1 MATRSFLV
9 LMMALLVFLI
19 STFTVSLMQT
29 NEIAL
34 IENQEGKKLYI
45 SEDLYDLNGNKIAV
59 ESLLEGKVLL
69 NVWASWCITC
79 LVEHPFLKKVTESK
93 DVNLVGIN
101 YKDQDFNAKKYLID
115 NGDPYSFSI
124 YDLSG
129 NFSFNCKNLVLI
141 CIFIAIV
148 KISISAMKFEDIT
161 VTFQPNKPKIPI
173 IMITEKK
180 QLLIGTT
187 IHINFLKTNHKVAI
201 INKKTP
207 IPKTTISLLIKV
219 IISSAIIGI
228 PPKCIFP
235 MSS

>member
-115 NGDPYSFSI
+115 NI
-124 YDLSG
+124 Y
-129 NFSFNCKNLVLI
+129 K
-141 CIFIAIV
+141 
-148 KISISAMKFEDIT
+148 
-161 VTFQPNKPKIPI
+161 
-173 IMITEKK
+173 
-180 QLLIGTT
+180 
-187 IHINFLKTNHKVAI
+187 
-201 INKKTP
+201 
-207 IPKTTISLLIKV
+207 
-219 IISSAIIGI
+219 
-228 PPKCIFP
+228 
-235 MSS
+235 